1 MSSSHVVLEWLQA
14 SLGCSQELESGD
26 MVSVGLVG
34 YVEIGR
40 SVDIY
45 NRHLTRRKMTEGL
58 RALRHQVGNE

>member
-26 MVSVGLVG
+26 IVSVGLVG
-34 YVEIGR
+34 YVETGR

-45 NRHLTRRKMTEGL
+45 NRHLT
-58 RALRHQVGNE
+58 